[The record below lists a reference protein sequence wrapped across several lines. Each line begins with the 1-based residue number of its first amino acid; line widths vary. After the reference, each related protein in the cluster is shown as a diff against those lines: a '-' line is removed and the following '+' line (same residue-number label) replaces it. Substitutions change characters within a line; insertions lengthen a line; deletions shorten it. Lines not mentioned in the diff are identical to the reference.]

1 MDDKKKKHIK
11 TFSEFLADRKK
22 SEPEK
27 IENKVDWYERKT
39 LWLKSIDNLY
49 NTVDI
54 IIVNNFRNAGF
65 EVSSKKEK
73 VRIFEEY
80 IGAYD
85 VENYYIKADNFEI
98 KFFPVGTIIIGAYGR
113 VNMVLTN
120 DTVKLVLHNWNDWR
134 IVSGIGSTMK
144 LIVFNEENIVKIF
157 QENL

>member
-85 VENYYIKADNFEI
+85 VENYYIKALQEI
-98 KFFPVGTIIIGAYGR
+98 EYLRNLPLDVRNRMDLSDLDAKEEKFISILNGTF
-113 VNMVLTN
+113 
-120 DTVKLVLHNWNDWR
+120 
-134 IVSGIGSTMK
+134 S
-144 LIVFNEENIVKIF
+144 
-157 QENL
+157 Q